1 MQIARWLAAESR
13 ILIMVDPTRGVDV
26 GARREIKRIW
36 SELGRRGHA
45 ILLASTDAEELVDT
59 CDRVVVMSQG
69 RRVGELARERAY
81 RARPA
86 PDGDRCLSPA
96 PTGRRRAARADAT
109 SLLLRLAR
117 VSALRNSM
125 LLLVLAAVW
134 LFFYVATN
142 GTFLT
147 QRNLVL
153 LALQTS
159 IVSLAAI
166 SAVMLIVTRN
176 FDLSVG
182 SAVALVGVIL
192 AVLTVKH
199 DVNPALAVLA
209 AIAGG
214 VLMGA
219 WQGFWVTRVGVSSFI
234 VTLAG
239 MLYFRGISMIATNG
253 ATVAPLPR
261 SLTGFATG
269 FLPPA
274 WAIGAVLAALA
285 GYAALRVAE
294 IRRGEALGVS
304 GGLAAELPRA
314 PRRAGGRRRGRHLD
328 RLLAGHALPRRCW
341 SRLCTLAAEFVMRRT
356 RFGAQLYA
364 IGGNPEAARLSGI
377 NLDRVIFWNFVIAGL
392 GYGIIGVALT
402 ARVSGAIGG
411 SAGLFLELDAIAAAI
426 IGGTSL
432 AGGRGRVLG
441 ALLGALLM
449 GSLNNGMSLMN
460 VPTFYQD
467 TARGDRPAARGRARS
482 AQPPKELTPHRSARN
497 PFAESV

>member
-1 MQIARWLAAESR
+1 MAERDLPAANAGIVGSETQEESLVVRLTR
-13 ILIMVDPTRGVDV
+13 IP
-26 GARREIKRIW
+26 
-36 SELGRRGHA
+36 
-45 ILLASTDAEELVDT
+45 
-59 CDRVVVMSQG
+59 
-69 RRVGELARERAY
+69 
-81 RARPA
+81 
-86 PDGDRCLSPA
+86 
-96 PTGRRRAARADAT
+96 
-109 SLLLRLAR
+109 
-117 VSALRNSM
+117 ALRNSM
-125 LLLVLAAVW
+125 LLLVLGGVW
-134 LFFYVATN
+134 LFFYFATG
-142 GTFLT
+142 GTFVT

-192 AVLTVKH
+192 ALLTVKH
-199 DVNPALAVLA
+199 DVNPAIGVLI

-214 VLMGA
+214 VVMGA
-219 WQGFWVTRVGVSSFI
+219 WQGFWVTRIGVSSFI

-239 MLYFRGISMIATNG
+239 MLYFRGVAMIATNG

-261 SLTGFATG
+261 SLTRLATG
-269 FLPPA
+269 FLPPV
-274 WAIGAVLAALA
+274 WSIAIIVVSLAAY
-285 GYAALRVAE
+285 GWLRLSE
-294 IRRGEALGVS
+294 IRRANALGV
-304 GGLAAELPRA
+304 GGKFTPDVLRAVLPAVAAAAIAIWIASWQGIPYLV
-314 PRRAGGRRRGRHLD
+314 
-328 RLLAGHALPRRCW
+328 LLVAI
-341 SRLCTLAAEFVMRRT
+341 CTFAAEFVMRRT
-356 RFGAQLYA
+356 RYGSQLYA

-377 NLDRVIFWNFVIAGL
+377 NISRAIFWNFVIAGL
-392 GYGIIGVALT
+392 GYGITGVALT

-432 AGGRGRVLG
+432 SGGRGRVLG

-467 TARGDRPAARGRARS
+467 TARGVVLLLAVAIDQLSRRRSVGR
-482 AQPPKELTPHRSARN
+482 
-497 PFAESV
+497 